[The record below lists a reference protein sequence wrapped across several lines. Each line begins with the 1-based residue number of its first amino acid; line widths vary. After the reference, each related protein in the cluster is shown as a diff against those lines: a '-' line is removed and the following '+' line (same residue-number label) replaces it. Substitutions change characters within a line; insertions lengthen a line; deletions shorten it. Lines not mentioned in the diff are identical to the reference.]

1 MKKQEVD
8 NSKKKGKMKRHSSL
22 WIIVAV
28 ALLSLSTRSLPAQVR
43 VDSLYMPSLGRT
55 MKISVLLPSNYDSSR
70 HYPVL
75 YLLHGY
81 SGNNADW
88 STRTKL
94 SVYVKGMPLIV
105 VMPDAENSWY
115 VDSYTEPRDKFE
127 DYIVNDVPYYIR
139 RLYSV
144 DTTRQAIAGLSMG
157 GYGALVLALRHPGEF
172 RFAGS
177 LSGALSIPRAVNDSS
192 RQPEGALAPSLR
204 KAFGEQQ
211 NDFRNEHDVFFL
223 YREVP
228 RDSFP
233 YLYMATGIQDGYR
246 TFLPAQR
253 AFTDLLRNYGAPYEY
268 HEVPGGHDWQ
278 LWDREIQPLLKRLRE
293 VLKF

>member
-1 MKKQEVD
+1 MK
-8 NSKKKGKMKRHSSL
+8 GRCSL
-22 WIIVAV
+22 WFI
-28 ALLSLSTRSLPAQVR
+28 LTLEFLYLSPLSAQVR

-55 MKISVLLPSNYDSSR
+55 MKISVLLPASYDSSR

-81 SGNNADW
+81 VGNNDDW
-88 STRTKL
+88 STRTRL
-94 SVYVKGMPLIV
+94 SADVKGMPLII
-105 VMPDAENSWY
+105 VMPDAEDSWY
-115 VDSYTEPRDKFE
+115 VNSYTEPRDKFE
-127 DYIVNDVPYYIR
+127 DYIVKDVPYYVR

-157 GYGALVLALRHPGEF
+157 GYGALMLALRHPSEF

-177 LSGALSIPRAVNDSS
+177 LSGALSVPRAVNDTA
-192 RQPEGALAPSLR
+192 RRPEGALIPSLR
-204 KAFGEQQ
+204 RAFGDQANGSR
-211 NDFRNEHDVFFL
+211 NDHDVFFL
-223 YREVP
+223 YREVA

-233 YLYMATGIQDGYR
+233 YLYMCIGIQDAYR
-246 TFLPAQR
+246 TFLPAHR
-253 AFTDLLRNYGAPYEY
+253 AFTDLLRTYGAPYEY

-278 LWDREIQPLLKRLRE
+278 FWDREVQPMLKRLRE